1 MRAVPSGSRRG
12 SRSLQNEAQDSM
24 RNSWGRDGFDSE
36 ETARQSLDVRSTRTG
51 STTNYE
57 RWTFMAEVAS
67 DYQELPI
74 PARTIVTV
82 TWQRPEGMFV
92 WRICLN

>member
-1 MRAVPSGSRRG
+1 
-12 SRSLQNEAQDSM
+12 
-24 RNSWGRDGFDSE
+24 
-36 ETARQSLDVRSTRTG
+36 
-51 STTNYE
+51 
-57 RWTFMAEVAS
+57 MAEVAS